1 MMVLDP
7 EGLLEDVHVEDLHLS
22 GSTEQLL
29 PVVAAMP
36 LASAVDYSAVVGKT
50 PSYSYSRLWELKDAG
65 LLRPVSLGAT
75 KPRALHWFLTQEGI
89 NRLAIF
95 SPHWHEEYRR

>member
-65 LLRPVSLGAT
+65 LLRPVRSGGYKA
-75 KPRALHWFLTQEGI
+75 EGI
-89 NRLAIF
+89 TLVLDSRGD
-95 SPHWHEEYRR
+95 

>member
-1 MMVLDP
+1 MVLDP

-50 PSYSYSRLWELKDAG
+50 PSYSYSASVG
-65 LLRPVSLGAT
+65 V
-75 KPRALHWFLTQEGI
+75 EGCGTAQA
-89 NRLAIF
+89 R
-95 SPHWHEEYRR
+95 